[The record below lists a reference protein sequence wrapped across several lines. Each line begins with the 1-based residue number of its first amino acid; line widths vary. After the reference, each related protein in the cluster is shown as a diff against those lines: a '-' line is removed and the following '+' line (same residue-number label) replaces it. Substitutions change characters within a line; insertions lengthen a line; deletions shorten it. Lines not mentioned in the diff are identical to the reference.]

1 MAINCSLTEMVWCNA
16 TVVVY
21 SLMSLLFI
29 FVAKAMIREEDIKI
43 SDKGQGLITFAI
55 SVIKFRRKLQRLSKC
70 IQIHDW
76 LSSVNFSNITT
87 GDLL

>member
-1 MAINCSLTEMVWCNA
+1 MVWCNA
-16 TVVVY
+16 TVVLY

-43 SDKGQGLITFAI
+43 SDKEGQGLITFAI
-55 SVIKFRRKLQRLSKC
+55 SVIKFRRTLQRLPKC

-76 LSSVNFSNITT
+76 LSSVNFSNVTI